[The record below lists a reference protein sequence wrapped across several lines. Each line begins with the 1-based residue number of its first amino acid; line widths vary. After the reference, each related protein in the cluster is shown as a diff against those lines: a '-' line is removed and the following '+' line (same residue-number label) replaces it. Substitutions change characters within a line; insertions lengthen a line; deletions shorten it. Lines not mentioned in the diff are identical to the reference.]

1 MWQAIKRLALGAILI
16 ALASAVLLLSD
27 SSRERAAARRSSVH
41 VAILQ
46 HASQPVMDDGVAG
59 MVEGL
64 AEGGYV
70 EGTNLVLTRFN
81 AEGDLPTANTIAK
94 ELTAGRYDLVLT
106 ASTLSLQAVA
116 SANTA
121 GKVRHVFALVSDP
134 VAAGVGIVR
143 DKPLEH
149 PAHLAGYG
157 TMQPV
162 DATFRLAKK
171 IYPDLKVVGEVWNP
185 AEANSEAQTKVA
197 RATAK
202 ELGIELLEANA
213 ENTSAVV
220 EAAGS
225 LIARGVEALWVGGDV
240 TVMAA
245 LDGLIPLAKKA
256 RIPVFSSM
264 PGAPGRGTLFDLGA
278 DYREV
283 GRLAGK
289 LAAEILAGRDPA
301 TVAIEN
307 VLPERLV
314 VDPTLLA
321 SLDDPWRFPN
331 DVLDRAASDT
341 AKAVAVAKAASQ
353 AKRPPPG
360 QKYKLGVVFFAP
372 EPGVELCMR
381 GVYDGLRDR
390 GFVKGENLEVHEAHA
405 QGEIAN
411 IPALFQNFESQ
422 GMDLV
427 VPMSTP
433 CVTAATGIVKN
444 SPVVFTYCYD
454 PIAAGAGKSFED
466 HHPNVTG
473 VGSFPPVAETPAF
486 IAKLLPGTKKVGTVY
501 NSSEA
506 NSRKVVEVAR
516 EAFAGAGMT
525 LEEAT
530 AINSSEIFQAT
541 QALVARGVD
550 VIWVAGDNTAIQG
563 FDAIVKVA
571 GDAKIPL
578 VTSDVEP
585 HAEKSLAT
593 LGMTFYDP
601 GYVAGELAARVLLGE
616 HTKDIPFE
624 NVSIVSVSVNTV
636 VARKLGVV
644 VPEDVRKSA
653 ATVID
658 ESGVHQQAAPPEAAS
673 KKPAAPLAKKWK
685 IDLLEFI
692 TVVDVEEGEHGIRD
706 GFKEAGLVEG
716 RDYKM
721 RIRNAQGDMPTLSA
735 LVDAALTDGTELLL
749 TMSTP
754 TLQAAIQRT
763 KKVPIVF
770 TFVANAVAAG
780 AAKSNEDHLPNVTGV
795 PTVGAYEDLLKVVRE
810 CMPNVKRIGTL
821 FVPAEVNSVVNK
833 DELARL
839 AKEQGIEVV
848 GVAVNT
854 ATEMADAALALANE
868 DIDAVVQVAGNL
880 TSAAFVSITQA
891 TRRAKIPLFAALS
904 SNAADGAQV
913 TVARDYYEG
922 GRDAALLAARI
933 MRGEDPATIP
943 LQPLTASK
951 LLVNEEAARAIG
963 MRIPDTVLARGIKV
977 GKPASD
983 GVPADKAAADSRRK

>member
-16 ALASAVLLLSD
+16 VMASAVLLLSD
-27 SSRERAAARRSSVH
+27 SSRQRSASRASSGH

-64 AEGGYV
+64 AEGGYA

-94 ELTAGRYDLVLT
+94 ELVAGRYDLVLT

-143 DKPLEH
+143 GKPLDH
-149 PAHLAGYG
+149 PPHLAGYG

-162 DATFRLAKK
+162 EATFRLAKK
-171 IYPDLKVVGEVWNP
+171 IYPELKVVGEVWNP

-197 RATAK
+197 REVAK
-202 ELGIELLEANA
+202 DLGIELLEANA
-213 ENTSAVV
+213 ENSSAVV

-225 LIARGVEALWVGGDV
+225 LLARGAEALWVGGDV

-283 GRLAGK
+283 GRLAGR
-289 LAAEILAGRDPA
+289 LAAEILGGRSPA

-314 VDPTLLA
+314 VDETLLA
-321 SLDDPWRFPN
+321 GLDDPWRFPG
-331 DVLDRAASDT
+331 DVLARAATD
-341 AKAVAVAKAASQ
+341 AAKAAAAAS
-353 AKRPPPG
+353 AASAARRPPAG
-360 QKYKLGVVFFAP
+360 KKYKLGVVFFAP
-372 EPGVELCMR
+372 EPGVESCMR
-381 GVYDGLRDR
+381 GLYDGLRDR
-390 GFVKGENLEVHEAHA
+390 GFVKGDNLEVHETHA

-411 IPALFQNFESQ
+411 IPALLQNFESE

-433 CVTAATGIVKN
+433 CVTAATGITKS

-454 PIAAGAGKSFED
+454 PVAAGAGKSFED

-473 VGSFPPVAETPAF
+473 VGSFPPVAETPGF
-486 IAKLLPGTKKVGTVY
+486 LAKLLPGVKKVGTVY

-516 EAFAGAGMT
+516 GAFAGRGMT

-585 HAEKSLAT
+585 HAGKSLAT
-593 LGMTFYDP
+593 LGMTFYEP
-601 GYVAGELAARVLLGE
+601 GYAAGELAARVLLGE
-616 HTKDIPFE
+616 HTKDIPFQ
-624 NVSIVSVSVNTV
+624 NVSIVSVSVNTA
-636 VARKLGVV
+636 VAKRLGVEI
-644 VPEDVRKSA
+644 PDDVRKA
-653 ATVID
+653 AAIVVD
-658 ESGVHQQAAPPEAAS
+658 ESGVHEQASAKAPPR
-673 KKPAAPLAKKWK
+673 PAPPLAKTWK
-685 IDLLEFI
+685 LDLLEFI

-706 GFKEAGLVEG
+706 GLREAGLVEG
-716 RDYKM
+716 RDYVL
-721 RIRNAQGDMPTLSA
+721 RIRNAQGDMPTLTA
-735 LVDAALTDGTELLL
+735 LVDAALTDGTELML

-763 KKVPIVF
+763 KKIPIVF

-780 AAKSNEDHLPNVTGV
+780 AAKSNEDHLANVTGV

-810 CMPNVKRIGTL
+810 CMPDVKRIGTL

-839 AKEQGIEVV
+839 AKQHGIETV
-848 GVAVNT
+848 GVAANT
-854 ATEMADAALALANE
+854 ATEIADAALALAGE

-880 TSAAFVSITQA
+880 TSAAFASITQA
-891 TRRAKIPLFAALS
+891 TRRAKIPLFGALS
-904 SNAADGAQV
+904 SNAVDGAQV
-913 TVARDYYEG
+913 TMARDYYEG
-922 GRDAALLAARI
+922 GREAALMAARI
-933 MRGEDPATIP
+933 MRGENPANIP
-943 LQPLTASK
+943 LQPLRSSK

-963 MRIPDTVLARGIKV
+963 MRIPDGVLERAIKV
-977 GKPASD
+977 GKPAA
-983 GVPADKAAADSRRK
+983 GVRPAADVRRK

>member
-1 MWQAIKRLALGAILI
+1 MWQSFQRLALGAILI
-16 ALASAVLLLSD
+16 VLASAVLLMSD
-27 SSRERAAARRSSVH
+27 SSRRRAHPGRSAVQ

-46 HASQPVMDDGVAG
+46 HASQPVMDDGVSG

-70 EGTNLVLTRFN
+70 EGTNLVLTRYN
-81 AEGDLPTANTIAK
+81 AEGDLPTANAIAK
-94 ELTAGRYDLVLT
+94 ELVGGRFDLVLT

-116 SANTA
+116 NANTA

-134 VAAGVGIVR
+134 AAAGVGIHR

-149 PAHLAGYG
+149 PAHMAGYG

-171 IYPDLKVVGEVWNP
+171 IWPDLKVVGEVWNP

-202 ELGIELLEANA
+202 ELGIELMEANA

-225 LIARGVEALWVGGDV
+225 LVARGAQALWVGGDV

-245 LDGLIPLAKKA
+245 LDAIIPLAKKA

-289 LAAEILAGRDPA
+289 LAAEILDGRSPA

-314 VDPTLLA
+314 VDETLLA
-321 SLDDPWRFPN
+321 GLDDPWRFP
-331 DVLDRAASDT
+331 DEVTKRAADDRE
-341 AKAVAVAKAASQ
+341 KAAASARSAAT

-360 QKYKLGVVFFAP
+360 AKYKVGVVYFAP

-381 GVYDGLRDR
+381 GVYDALRDR
-390 GFVKGENLEVHEAHA
+390 GFVKGRNLEVVETHA

-411 IPALFQNFESQ
+411 IPALFQSLESQ

-427 VPMSTP
+427 IPMSTP
-433 CVTAATGIVKN
+433 CVTAATGIVRG

-473 VGSFPPVAETPAF
+473 VGSFPPVADTPGF
-486 IAKLLPGTKKVGTVY
+486 LAKLLPSVKKVGTVY

-516 EAFAGAGMT
+516 VEFARAGMT

-530 AINSSEIFQAT
+530 AINSSEIFQAA

-571 GDAKIPL
+571 GDAKVPL

-593 LGMTFYDP
+593 LGMTFYQP
-601 GYVAGELAARVLLGE
+601 GYAAGELAARVLLGE
-616 HTKDIPFE
+616 QTKDIPFQ
-624 NVSIVSVSVNTV
+624 NVSIVTVSVNTV
-636 VARKLGVV
+636 VANRLGVRI
-644 VPEDVRKSA
+644 PDDVLASA
-653 ATVID
+653 ATVVD
-658 ESGVHQQAAPPEAAS
+658 EEGVHERAPPVAPRAES
-673 KKPAAPLAKKWK
+673 KPAAPLARKWK
-685 IDLLEFI
+685 LDLLEFI
-692 TVVDVEEGEHGIRD
+692 TVVDVEEGEHGIRE
-706 GFKEAGLVEG
+706 GFREAGLVEG
-716 RDYKM
+716 RDFDL
-721 RIRNAQGDMPTLSA
+721 RIRNAQGDMPTLPA

-780 AAKSNEDHLPNVTGV
+780 AAKSNDDHLPNVTGV
-795 PTVGAYEDLLKVVRE
+795 PTVGAYADLLEVVRE
-810 CMPNVKRIGTL
+810 CLPNAKRIGTL
-821 FVPAEVNSVVNK
+821 FVPAEVNSVTNR
-833 DELARL
+833 DDLARL
-839 AKEQGIEVV
+839 AGEQGIEVV
-848 GVAVNT
+848 SVAANT
-854 ATEMADAALALANE
+854 ASEIADAALALANE

-880 TSAAFVSITQA
+880 TSAGFTSLTQA
-891 TRRAKIPLFAALS
+891 TRRVKMPLFGALS
-904 SNAADGAQV
+904 SDAASGAQV
-913 TVARDYYEG
+913 VVARDYYEG
-922 GRDAALLAARI
+922 GREAALLAARI
-933 MRGEDPATIP
+933 MRGEDPAGIP

-951 LLVNEEAARAIG
+951 LLVNEDAARAIG
-963 MRIPDTVLARGIKV
+963 MRIPESVLGRAQ
-977 GKPASD
+977 
-983 GVPADKAAADSRRK
+983 KAGAKH

>member
-1 MWQAIKRLALGAILI
+1 MWQAIQRLALGAFLI
-16 ALASAVLLLSD
+16 VLASAVLLLSD
-27 SSRERAAARRSSVH
+27 SSRRRPDPARTSVR

-46 HASQPVMDDGVAG
+46 HASQPVMDDGVTG

-70 EGTNLVLTRFN
+70 EGTNLILTRYN

-94 ELTAGRYDLVLT
+94 EMVGGGFDLVLT

-116 SANTA
+116 NANTA

-134 VAAGVGIVR
+134 AAAGVGISR
-143 DKPLEH
+143 DKPLDH
-149 PAHLAGYG
+149 PPHMAGYG

-162 DATFRLAKK
+162 DATFRLARK
-171 IYPDLKVVGEVWNP
+171 IYPGLKVVGEVWNP

-202 ELGIELLEANA
+202 ELGIELVEANA
-213 ENTSAVV
+213 ENSSAVV

-256 RIPVFSSM
+256 RVPVFSSM

-289 LAAEILAGRDPA
+289 LAAEILGGRDPA
-301 TVAIEN
+301 TVPVEN

-314 VDPTLLA
+314 VDASLLA
-321 SLDDPWRFPN
+321 GLDQPWRFPD
-331 DVLDRAASDT
+331 DVVRRAAADS
-341 AKAVAVAKAASQ
+341 AKAAAVAKAAS
-353 AKRPPPG
+353 APKGPPPG
-360 QKYKLGVVFFAP
+360 RKYKIGVVFFAP
-372 EPGVELCMR
+372 EPGVELCQR
-381 GVYDGLRDR
+381 GVYDGLRAH

-433 CVTAATGIVKN
+433 CVTAASGIVRN

-454 PIAAGAGKSFED
+454 PIAAGAGKTFED
-466 HHPNVTG
+466 HNPNVTG
-473 VGSFPPVAETPAF
+473 VGSFPPVADTPAF
-486 IAKLLPGTKKVGTVY
+486 IAKLLPAAKKVGTVY

-516 EAFAGAGMT
+516 GEFSKAGMS

-593 LGMTFYDP
+593 LGMTFYEP
-601 GYVAGELAARVLLGE
+601 GYAAGELAARVLLGE
-616 HTKDIPFE
+616 HTKDIPFQ
-624 NVSIVSVSVNTV
+624 NVSIVTVSLNTD
-636 VARKLGVV
+636 VARRLGVRI
-644 VPEDVRKSA
+644 PDDLRKSA
-653 ATVID
+653 ATIVD
-658 ESGVHQQAAPPEAAS
+658 EKGVHEQAPAAATRDAA
-673 KKPAAPLAKKWK
+673 KKPPAPLSRKWK
-685 IDLLEFI
+685 LDLLEFI

-706 GFKEAGLVEG
+706 GFREAGLVEG
-716 RDYKM
+716 RDFDL

-780 AAKSNEDHLPNVTGV
+780 AARSNDDHLPNVTGV
-795 PTVGAYEDLLKVVRE
+795 PTLGAYDDLLKVVRE
-810 CMPNVKRIGTL
+810 CLPDAKRIGTL

-833 DELARL
+833 DELTRL
-839 AKEQGIEVV
+839 AKGYGIEVTA
-848 GVAVNT
+848 VAANT
-854 ATEMADAALALANE
+854 ASEIPDAALALSNE
-868 DIDAVVQVAGNL
+868 PLDAVVQVAGNL
-880 TSAAFVSITQA
+880 TSAGFVSLTQA
-891 TRRAKIPLFAALS
+891 TRRARIPLFGALS
-904 SNAADGAQV
+904 SDAAAGAQV

-922 GRDAALLAARI
+922 GREAGLMAARI
-933 MRGEDPATIP
+933 MRGENPASIP

-951 LLVNEEAARAIG
+951 LLANEDAARAIG
-963 MRIPDTVLARGIKV
+963 MKIPDSVLARAKKV
-977 GKPASD
+977 GAS
-983 GVPADKAAADSRRK
+983 GK

>member
-1 MWQAIKRLALGAILI
+1 MWQAVQRLALGAILI
-16 ALASAVLLLSD
+16 VLASAVLLMSD
-27 SSRERAAARRSSVH
+27 SSRRRSAGQSTVH

-64 AEGGYV
+64 AAGGYV
-70 EGTNLVLTRFN
+70 EGTNLVLTRYN
-81 AEGDLPTANTIAK
+81 AEGDLPTANAIAK
-94 ELTAGRYDLVLT
+94 ELVGGRFDLVLT

-116 SANTA
+116 NANTA

-134 VAAGVGIVR
+134 AAAGVGIRR

-149 PAHLAGYG
+149 PAYLAGYG

-162 DATFRLAKK
+162 DATFRLARK
-171 IYPDLKVVGEVWNP
+171 IWPELKTVGEVWNP

-202 ELGIELLEANA
+202 ELGIELVEANA

-225 LIARGVEALWVGGDV
+225 LIARGAQALWVGGDV

-245 LDGLIPLAKKA
+245 LDAIIPLAKKA

-289 LAAEILAGRDPA
+289 LAAEILGGRSPA

-314 VDPTLLA
+314 IDETLLA
-321 SLDDPWRFPN
+321 GLDDPWRFP
-331 DVLDRAASDT
+331 DEVTKRAADDH
-341 AKAVAVAKAASQ
+341 AKALAA
-353 AKRPPPG
+353 ARANAAPKGPPPG
-360 QKYKLGVVFFAP
+360 AKYKVGVVYFAP

-381 GVYDGLRDR
+381 GVYDALRDR
-390 GFVKGENLEVHEAHA
+390 GFTKGGNLEVHETHA

-427 VPMSTP
+427 IPMSTP
-433 CVTAATGIVKN
+433 CLTAATGIVKN

-473 VGSFPPVAETPAF
+473 VGSFPPVADTPGF
-486 IAKLLPGTKKVGTVY
+486 LAKLLPGVKKVGTVY

-516 EAFAGAGMT
+516 AEFARAGMT

-530 AINSSEIFQAT
+530 AINSSEIFQAA

-601 GYVAGELAARVLLGE
+601 GYAAGELAARVLLGE
-616 HTKDIPFE
+616 HPKDIPFQ

-636 VARKLGVV
+636 VAKRLGIRI
-644 VPEDVRKSA
+644 PDDVLASA
-653 ATVID
+653 GTIVDDNGAH
-658 ESGVHQQAAPPEAAS
+658 ERAPPAAR
-673 KKPAAPLAKKWK
+673 KEPAPKPAGPLARKWK
-685 IDLLEFI
+685 LDLLEFI

-706 GFKEAGLVEG
+706 GFREAGLVEG
-716 RDYKM
+716 RDFDL
-721 RIRNAQGDMPTLSA
+721 RIRNAQGDMPTLPA

-780 AAKSNEDHLPNVTGV
+780 AAKSNDDHLPNVTGV
-795 PTVGAYEDLLKVVRE
+795 PTVGAYADLLKVVRK
-810 CMPNVKRIGTL
+810 CLPNAKRIGTL
-821 FVPAEVNSVVNK
+821 FVPAEVNSVTNRDDLV
-833 DELARL
+833 RL
-839 AKEQGIEVV
+839 AGQQGIEVV
-848 GVAVNT
+848 SVAANT
-854 ATEMADAALALANE
+854 APEIADAALALANE

-880 TSAAFVSITQA
+880 TSAGFTSLTQA
-891 TRRAKIPLFAALS
+891 TRRVKLPLFGALS
-904 SNAADGAQV
+904 SDAASGAQV
-913 TVARDYYEG
+913 VVARDYYEG
-922 GRDAALLAARI
+922 GREAALLAARI
-933 MRGEDPATIP
+933 MRGEDPAGIP

-951 LLVNEEAARAIG
+951 LLVNEDAARAIG
-963 MRIPDTVLARGIKV
+963 MRIPESVLGRAQ
-977 GKPASD
+977 
-983 GVPADKAAADSRRK
+983 KAGAKH